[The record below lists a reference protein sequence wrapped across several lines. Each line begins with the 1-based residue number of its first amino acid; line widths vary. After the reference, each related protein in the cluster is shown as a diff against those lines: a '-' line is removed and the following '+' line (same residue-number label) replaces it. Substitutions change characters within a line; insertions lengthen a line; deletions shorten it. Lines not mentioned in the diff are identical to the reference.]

1 MKLDLTRAE
10 LGLATS
16 TILEAF
22 IDDPEATYEIV
33 TTGAVATLGDV
44 LKKFTEA
51 MLNPSES

>member
-51 MLNPSES
+51 MLNPSEP